1 MPDTNPRREAA
12 VIEIG
17 STSIRMAVAHCDADG
32 SLRHIDDL
40 DLPAGLGR
48 DSFTDEAISAA
59 TTERCVTAI
68 RRYQQ
73 VLEEH
78 GLGADDVR
86 VVATSAVRE
95 ARNQDTFTD
104 RVLIATGLRVQ
115 VLTESEVSRLTYL
128 AVHPLLKEESFFRA
142 GNTLVVEV
150 GGGST
155 EILAFVKGRVKAS
168 VINRLGSLRMQR
180 ELGDY
185 ARGEHGM
192 AAFEEYLAFPVAQMV
207 GGLRIGGAAQMVA
220 LGGEAR
226 LVRDTL
232 FGGAAP
238 AGKLMAIEVA
248 DIRGFIRDRLAWSV
262 EDLAREHGISE
273 HQAET
278 LLPALAVYVA
288 LAESLGET
296 RILVGSASLRDGVLT
311 EMFAG
316 QIWEREFRRQTIHS
330 AGELARKYRVD
341 RKHAENVAAV
351 AQQLLGFVSRT
362 VRFDPRDETLL
373 HAAALLHEVGLFVN
387 TRSYHKHS
395 FYLIANSEIF
405 GLDASETALV
415 ACVARYHRRAAPRP
429 THEEFIDLP
438 AADRIR
444 VSKLAAILRVADAL
458 EFSHEHGKVALTFE
472 TQHDDLAI
480 RVHTRD
486 DLTLVQR
493 QMDARAGMFRTVF
506 GLRVV
511 LKAAQQDE
519 IAGA

>member
-1 MPDTNPRREAA
+1 
-12 VIEIG
+12 
-17 STSIRMAVAHCDADG
+17 MA
-32 SLRHIDDL
+32 
-40 DLPAGLGR
+40 
-48 DSFTDEAISAA
+48 
-59 TTERCVTAI
+59 AI

-73 VLEEH
+73 VLDEL

-86 VVATSAVRE
+86 VVATSGVRE
-95 ARNQDTFTD
+95 ARNQDAFTD
-104 RVLIATGLRVQ
+104 RLLIATGLAVQ

-150 GGGST
+150 GGGGT

-207 GGLRIGGAAQMVA
+207 GGLSIGGAAQMVA

-226 LVRDTL
+226 LVRDVLCGDT
-232 FGGAAP
+232 AP
-238 AGKLMAIEVA
+238 AGKLASIEVA
-248 DIRGFIRDRLAWSV
+248 AIRGFIGKRLAWPV
-262 EDLAREHGISE
+262 AELAREHGISE

-288 LAESLGET
+288 LAEALGES
-296 RILVGSASLRDGVLT
+296 RILVGSVSLRDGVLT

-330 AGELARKYRVD
+330 ANELARKYCVD
-341 RKHAENVAAV
+341 RKHAENVAEV
-351 AQQLLGFVSRT
+351 AQKLLAFIGRT

-373 HAAALLHEVGLFVN
+373 HVAALLHEVGMFVS

-395 FYLIANSEIF
+395 LYLIANSEIF
-405 GLDASETALV
+405 GLDASEIALV
-415 ACVARYHRRAAPRP
+415 ARVARYHRRAAPRP

-458 EFSHEHGKVALTFE
+458 EFSHERGKDALTFG
-472 TQHDDLAI
+472 TQRDELVI
-480 RVHTRD
+480 RVRTRD
-486 DLTLVQR
+486 DLTLSQR
-493 QMDARAGMFRTVF
+493 QLDARAEMFRTVY

-511 LKAAQQDE
+511 LQAGRDE
-519 IAGA
+519 EEVIGQ

>member
-226 LVRDTL
+226 LVRDVLCGDT
-232 FGGAAP
+232 AP
-238 AGKLMAIEVA
+238 AGKLASIEVA
-248 DIRGFIRDRLAWSV
+248 AIRGFIGKRLAWPV
-262 EDLAREHGISE
+262 AELAREHGISE

-278 LLPALAVYVA
+278 LLPALAVYAVLADA
-288 LAESLGET
+288 LGVRQI
-296 RILVGSASLRDGVLT
+296 RIGDVSLRDGVLT

-316 QIWEREFRRQTIHS
+316 QVWEREFRRQTIHS
-330 AGELARKYRVD
+330 ATELARRYRVD
-341 RKHAENVAAV
+341 RKHAETVAAV
-351 AQQLLGFVSRT
+351 ALKLLDYLSRT

-373 HAAALLHEVGLFVN
+373 HVAALLHEVGMFVN
-387 TRSYHKHS
+387 ARSYHKHS
-395 FYLIANSEIF
+395 LYLIDNSEIF
-405 GLDASETALV
+405 GLDAAEIALV
-415 ACVARYHRRAAPRP
+415 ARIARYHRRAAPRP

-438 AADRIR
+438 AAGRIR

-458 EFSHEHGKVALTFE
+458 EFSHARDKDAVSFE
-472 TQHDDLAI
+472 TRRDELAI
-480 RVHTRD
+480 VIRTGE
-486 DLTLVQR
+486 DLTLAQR
-493 QMDARAGMFRTVF
+493 QVDARAEMFRTVF

-511 LKAAQQDE
+511 LGSAVGTEEA
-519 IAGA
+519 